1 MDRLSAGI
9 AAWKDCLT
17 GALQE
22 DSIDTT
28 MDTTATSAQAQFKLG
43 GQPELEVTLSFS
55 LTCAHT
61 HTHTHTSSVYST
73 VDHTS

>member
-43 GQPELEVTLSFS
+43 GHPELEVT
-55 LTCAHT
+55 HT
-61 HTHTHTSSVYST
+61 HKHTHAQTHTHTSPVYST